1 MSGGRTRERS
11 RDAPTRRPLHDRSRR
26 AGAGARGGRVREGPG
41 AAAPRGQERLLDA
54 QVHLAAPRARADAR
68 RPHAGAHPRSGGL
81 APLRPRGRATRD
93 PHRDAR
99 GRAHARRPDGQRAVH
114 GRARQLGRRP
124 PVAGGLYD
132 VVVPLRRRADHRL
145 GGAGD
150 GLALRRRTRHPE
162 PRLPDRGGLA
172 RRRVLPRV
180 SALRALREL
189 VARLEQAGRL
199 RRVSVPVSR
208 DLEITEI
215 TDRVSKGPSER
226 NVALLFERVE
236 GSDMPVLV
244 NAFGAA
250 DRLALALGVGTLDE
264 LGERVAKLLDVKLPG
279 TFAERLRKLG
289 TLFDLVKAGPRRV
302 TDAPCQEVV
311 ETERPSLASLPVLR
325 CWPKDGGRYITLPCV
340 FTRDPRTGTR
350 NVGMYRLQVFDDRT
364 LGMHWQTHKGGAE
377 HERLTNEFRG
387 TEPHR
392 TSSTPPT
399 VGAGPGDP
407 AKVMPVAIA
416 LGGDPALIYAASAPL
431 PPSVDEVVFAGWLR
445 GRGVEMVAC
454 RTIDLEA
461 PAQAEIVLEGYV
473 DPRERRLEGPFGDH
487 TGYYSLAREYPVF
500 HLTAITRRARPIYP
514 TTIVGRPPEEDYWL
528 GKATERLFVPI
539 VRLLLPEVVDINMP
553 AEGVFHNLVIVSI
566 KKRYPGHARKVMT
579 ALWGMGLMM
588 LAKTIV
594 VVSEHVNVH
603 DLSEVAWRAT
613 GNIDPKRDLLLLEG
627 PMDDLDHAA
636 LRHRFGGKLGIDATE
651 KGALDDV
658 AQAWPEEIVMSD
670 EIRELV
676 TRRWKDYGL

>member
-1 MSGGRTRERS
+1 
-11 RDAPTRRPLHDRSRR
+11 
-26 AGAGARGGRVREGPG
+26 
-41 AAAPRGQERLLDA
+41 
-54 QVHLAAPRARADAR
+54 
-68 RPHAGAHPRSGGL
+68 
-81 APLRPRGRATRD
+81 
-93 PHRDAR
+93 
-99 GRAHARRPDGQRAVH
+99 
-114 GRARQLGRRP
+114 
-124 PVAGGLYD
+124 
-132 VVVPLRRRADHRL
+132 
-145 GGAGD
+145 
-150 GLALRRRTRHPE
+150 
-162 PRLPDRGGLA
+162 
-172 RRRVLPRV
+172 
-180 SALRALREL
+180 
-189 VARLEQAGRL
+189 
-199 RRVSVPVSR
+199 
-208 DLEITEI
+208 
-215 TDRVSKGPSER
+215 
-226 NVALLFERVE
+226 
-236 GSDMPVLV
+236 
-244 NAFGAA
+244 
-250 DRLALALGVGTLDE
+250 
-264 LGERVAKLLDVKLPG
+264 
-279 TFAERLRKLG
+279 
-289 TLFDLVKAGPRRV
+289 
-302 TDAPCQEVV
+302 
-311 ETERPSLASLPVLR
+311 
-325 CWPKDGGRYITLPCV
+325 
-340 FTRDPRTGTR
+340 
-350 NVGMYRLQVFDDRT
+350 MYRLQVFDDRT

-377 HERLTNEFRG
+377 HERLMKDTMKEFGG

-392 TSSTPPT
+392 TSSRPPTVGAGPGDPATTEPHRTSSRPPT

-603 DLSEVAWRAT
+603 DLSEVAWLGDGGDGRGAHLCDGDQPRRRPRNRRAQSAHLRAAPAHGHAPRRRAQASRGGGRRAHARRGGDAEPAVPRPGAARARLPGRLLVHQALHVDVPLDPRVHRRNGGGRRLDRRARGVRRT
-613 GNIDPKRDLLLLEG
+613 GLHPLVRADGVDRGLRPDLRLPGRRGG
-627 PMDDLDHAA
+627 PRA
-636 LRHRFGGKLGIDATE
+636 
-651 KGALDDV
+651 GALLR
-658 AQAWPEEIVMSD
+658 P
-670 EIRELV
+670 RPL
-676 TRRWKDYGL
+676 RRRRRARRGASEPRAHRRGARSPWMVDRARAPLLGRLGRRRGAPGLRALAGEPAGPLASRRRLLQRQRLHRADRPRLRRRRPLAMTAPVGRA

>member
-11 RDAPTRRPLHDRSRR
+11 RDAPTRRPLHDRPRR

-41 AAAPRGQERLLDA
+41 AAAPRGEERLLDA

-68 RPHAGAHPRSGGL
+68 RPHAGAHPRTGGL
-81 APLRPRGRATRD
+81 APLRPRGRAARD

-124 PVAGGLYD
+124 PVARGLYD
-132 VVVPLRRRADHRL
+132 VVVPLRRPADHRL
-145 GGAGD
+145 GGAAD

-180 SALRALREL
+180 SALRDLREL

-289 TLFDLVKAGPRRV
+289 TLFDLVKAVPRRV

-350 NVGMYRLQVFDDRT
+350 NVGMYRLQVFDDQI

-377 HERLTNEFRG
+377 HERLTKEARG
-387 TEPHR
+387 SPDR
-392 TSSTPPT
+392 
-399 VGAGPGDP
+399 
-407 AKVMPVAIA
+407 MPVAIA
-416 LGGDPALIYAASAPL
+416 LGGDPAMIYAASAPL
-431 PPSVDEVVFAGWLR
+431 PPGVDEVVFAGWLR
-445 GRGVEMVAC
+445 GSGVEMVAS
-454 RTIDLEA
+454 RTIDLEV
-461 PAQAEIVLEGYV
+461 PAHAEIVLEGYV

-487 TGYYSLAREYPVF
+487 TGYYSLARDYPVF

-528 GKATERLFVPI
+528 GKATERLFLPI
-539 VRLLLPEVVDINMP
+539 IKLLLPEVVDINMP

-594 VVSEHVNVH
+594 VVSDRVNVH

-613 GNIDPKRDLLLLEG
+613 GNIDPKRDLMMLEG

-636 LRHRFGGKLGIDATE
+636 LRHRFGGKLGIDASE
-651 KGALDDV
+651 KSALDDIV
-658 AQAWPEEIVMSD
+658 QPWPDEIVMSD